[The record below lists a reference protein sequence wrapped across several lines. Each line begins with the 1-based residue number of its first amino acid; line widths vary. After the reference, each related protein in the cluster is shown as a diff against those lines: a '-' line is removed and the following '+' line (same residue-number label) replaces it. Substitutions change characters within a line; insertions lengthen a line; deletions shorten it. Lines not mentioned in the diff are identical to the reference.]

1 MYLDLFNDEGV
12 GMPKIKPITKSEFVG
27 RHWGR
32 YTDYTFAAN
41 DAIVPL
47 VMQELPK
54 AQLTMPIGFAFK
66 EDQAFPVAVQSLQP
80 GTNMFVGQDGRWL
93 GRYVPAAYRGYPFML
108 ADTEDGKQVLC
119 IDEESGL
126 ISDAQGEEFFTSS
139 GEMSKA
145 VSDVLNFLQQV
156 QRDRQRTLQICAV
169 LKKHDL
175 LQPWPIRVKVEEG
188 AEEKN
193 VEGLYRVD
201 EKALNQLEYKAYK
214 EVSQAGAL
222 PLVYCQLLSMQHLQ
236 DVARLHSL
244 HQQKAATASEVPDV
258 EEIFGEK
265 SADDLF
271 SFDF

>member
-1 MYLDLFNDEGV
+1 MA
-12 GMPKIKPITKSEFVG
+12 KIRPITKSEFAG
-27 RHWGR
+27 RHWRR
-32 YTDYTFAAN
+32 YTDYAFAAN

-66 EDQAFPVAVQSLQP
+66 DEQAFPVAVQSLQP
-80 GTNMFVGQDGRWL
+80 GTNMFVGRDGRWL
-93 GRYVPAAYRGYPFML
+93 GSYIPAAYRGYPFVL

-126 ISDAQGEEFFTSS
+126 VSDAQGEEFFTST
-139 GEMSKA
+139 GEPSEA
-145 VSDVLNFLQQV
+145 LGNVLNFLQQV

-169 LKKHDL
+169 LQKHDL
-175 LQPWPIRVKVEEG
+175 LQPWPIKVKLEEG

-193 VEGLYRVD
+193 IEGLYRVD
-201 EKALNQLEYKAYK
+201 EKALNQLEYKAYR

-236 DVARLHSL
+236 DLARLHSARR
-244 HQQKAATASEVPDV
+244 QKATTASEVPDV

-265 SADDLF
+265 SADDIF
-271 SFDF
+271 NFDF